1 VSVLGN
7 AVGTVSAAETF
18 SWHTGGAPMRSS
30 ASTLLLALVVA
41 TFKLSSFCEANAAEK
56 LASSWTTA
64 DRQPPPTAAETR
76 ALMKRLIRYVEEHH
90 LRKDAK
96 SEQRGM
102 VYEYFD
108 TRRAGQFDQWVQG
121 EALDTMHDGAWLA
134 AALVNA
140 YRATGDPVYK
150 DFLVRW
156 QLPFYCK
163 MLNHSDRLFSAKR
176 DDARPTAHRFDRE
189 HLFQEGEK
197 GFVPYW
203 WDDGAS
209 VSLERRRD
217 KNPVGP
223 FSCTD
228 RLAGKPNPKFLL
240 DGYSHGSSNHLA
252 QDLGVML
259 ELSWLLLRD
268 TNDPTEKKLA
278 AEIAVAAKNLHE
290 CRMRHHGHIPMCD
303 APAAL
308 ANGDAA
314 LMKFVPDQGVS
325 AAARLDNHYY
335 RALYDFKSGQRQAFP
350 GFADDQ
356 EYRYYFGIARYGG
369 QLPLPL
375 AFRTIYD
382 AYTEPLLYRYYSDD
396 AEVPAGIN
404 RFDLH
409 PYFAVN
415 GRLPD
420 YRSDRKGP
428 GGKPRPIGSRMGPQN
443 MVCCGWALQSLRAY
457 PGIWEEHYQR
467 AFPKDVRV
475 YIDDRP
481 PQASIGPAPAAA
493 VQLGSAKLELLS
505 SRNALHIKGQVK
517 GDEVTL
523 KVFSRPDGQG
533 SYAAVTL
540 RTDKSSEAVNDRG
553 EKLRC
558 KIGTSPTADG
568 FHFDLELPYSVV
580 KGQRFWANGIEF
592 GRYSVQAGKARRN
605 FYLMSPEKQVKARLE
620 HELAGG
626 LRTWEAI
633 FKEMGYIPTGLGTGA
648 DWDYF
653 SDTGGYAHL
662 LSAAAQWLFVL
673 NGKNDWEQH
682 RVPR

>member
-1 VSVLGN
+1 
-7 AVGTVSAAETF
+7 
-18 SWHTGGAPMRSS
+18 MRSI
-30 ASTLLLALVVA
+30 ASTLLFVLVA
-41 TFKLSSFCEANAAEK
+41 AIFGLCFFREASAAEK
-56 LASSWTTA
+56 ATPKWTTA
-64 DRQPPPTAAETR
+64 DRQPSPTATETR
-76 ALMKRLIRYVEEHH
+76 AFMKSLLRYVEEHH
-90 LRKDAK
+90 LKKNEK
-96 SEQRGM
+96 SEQRGL

-176 DDARPTAHRFDRE
+176 DDARPTAHRFNRE

-217 KNPVGP
+217 RNPLGP

-240 DGYSHGSSNHLA
+240 NGYSHGSSNHLA

-259 ELSWLLLRD
+259 ELSWLLLREAK
-268 TNDPTEKKLA
+268 DPTERKLA
-278 AEIAVAAKNLHE
+278 AEVAEAAMNLHE

-308 ANGDAA
+308 ANRNAA
-314 LMKFVPDQGVS
+314 LMKFVPDQSISV
-325 AAARLDNHYY
+325 AAELANHYY
-335 RALYDFKSGQRQAFP
+335 RALYDFKPGQRQAFP

-356 EYRYYFGIARYGG
+356 EYRYYFGIARHGG
-369 QLPLPL
+369 RLPRPL
-375 AFRTIYD
+375 AFKTIYD

-409 PYFAVN
+409 PYFAVD

-428 GGKPRPIGSRMGPQN
+428 SGQPRPIGSRMGPQN
-443 MVCCGWALQSLRAY
+443 MVCCGWALQALRTY
-457 PGIWEEHYQR
+457 PGIWEEHYQCT
-467 AFPKDVRV
+467 FPQDLRV
-475 YIDDRP
+475 YIDERP
-481 PQASIGPAPAAA
+481 PQSSLDPAPAAA
-493 VQLGSAKLELLS
+493 LQLGSVKLELLS
-505 SRNALHIKGQVK
+505 SRNTLHVKGQVK
-517 GDEVTL
+517 GDTLTL
-523 KVFSRPDGQG
+523 KLFSRPDGQG
-533 SYAAVTL
+533 HHAAVTL
-540 RTDKSSEAVNDRG
+540 RKDKSSEAINDRG
-553 EKLRC
+553 EKLQG
-558 KIGTSPTADG
+558 KITILSAEDG
-568 FHFDLELPYSVV
+568 FCFDVELPYAII
-580 KGQRFWANGIEF
+580 KGQKFWSNGVEF
-592 GRYSVQAGKARRN
+592 GRYSVQAGEARRN
-605 FYLMSPEKQVKARLE
+605 FYLMSPERQVKARLQ

-633 FKEMGYIPTGLGTGA
+633 FKERGYIPTGLDAGA
-648 DWDYF
+648 DWEYL

-662 LSAAAQWLFVL
+662 LSAASQWLFVL
-673 NGKNDWEQH
+673 DGKNDWEQH
-682 RVPR
+682 HLQR

>member
-1 VSVLGN
+1 MK
-7 AVGTVSAAETF
+7 SAASVF
-18 SWHTGGAPMRSS
+18 LFAFAAAAFGPN
-30 ASTLLLALVVA
+30 
-41 TFKLSSFCEANAAEK
+41 SFREADAAEK
-56 LASSWTTA
+56 AASKWTVTE
-64 DRQPPPTAAETR
+64 RQSPPTADETR
-76 ALMKRLIRYVEEHH
+76 TLMKRLFRYVEDHH
-90 LRKDAK
+90 LKKAEK

-134 AALVNA
+134 AAMVNA
-140 YRATGDPVYK
+140 YRATGDPLYK

-163 MLNHSDRLFSAKR
+163 MLNHSDRLFSVKH
-176 DDARPTAHRFDRE
+176 DNARPTAHRFDRE

-217 KNPVGP
+217 KNPLGP

-240 DGYSHGSSNHLA
+240 DGYSHGSSNHMA

-259 ELSWLLLRD
+259 ELAWLLLRESK
-268 TNDPTEKKLA
+268 DPTEQKLA
-278 AEIAVAAKNLHE
+278 EEIAEAARNLHE
-290 CRMRHHGHIPMCD
+290 CRMRHHGPIPMCA

-308 ANGDAA
+308 ANGNAA
-314 LMKFVPDQGVS
+314 LMKFVPDQSVPG
-325 AAARLDNHYY
+325 AAELANHYY
-335 RALYDFKSGQRQAFP
+335 RALYDFKPGQRQAFP

-356 EYRYYFGIARYGG
+356 EYRYYFGIARHGG
-369 QLPLPL
+369 RLPRPL
-375 AFRTIYD
+375 AFKTIYD

-409 PYFAVN
+409 PYFAVD

-420 YRSDRKGP
+420 YRSDRRGP
-428 GGKPRPIGSRMGPQN
+428 GDQPRPIGSRMGPQN
-443 MVCCGWALQSLRAY
+443 MVCCGWALQALRTY

-467 AFPKDVRV
+467 ALPKDLRV
-475 YIDDRP
+475 YIDDRL
-481 PQASIGPAPAAA
+481 PQSSVGPAPAATI
-493 VQLGSAKLELLS
+493 QLGSTKLELLS
-505 SRNALHIKGQVK
+505 SRNTLHVKGRVK
-517 GDEVTL
+517 GDAVTL
-523 KVFSRPDGQG
+523 KLFSRPDGQG
-533 SYAAVTL
+533 RHAAVTL
-540 RTDKSSEAVNDRG
+540 RKDKSSEAINDRG
-553 EKLRC
+553 EKLQG
-558 KIGTSPTADG
+558 KIDIVPAEDG
-568 FHFDLELPYSVV
+568 FCFNVELPYGVIR
-580 KGQRFWANGIEF
+580 GQQFWANGVEF
-592 GRYSVQAGKARRN
+592 GRYSVQVGKARHN
-605 FYLMSPEKQVKARLE
+605 FYLMSPERQVKARLQ

-633 FKEMGYIPTGLGTGA
+633 FKERGYIPTGLGTGA
-648 DWDYF
+648 DWEYF
-653 SDTGGYAHL
+653 SDAGGYAHL
-662 LSAAAQWLFVL
+662 LSAASQWLFVL
-673 NGKNDWEQH
+673 EGKNDWEQH
-682 RVPR
+682 HVPR